1 MVKFLIVTQ
10 NISPS
15 LLAGTITQAL
25 ISPDAIAHNL
35 VTCVNVINDTQE
47 TVELSTLLSN
57 SVTINKVKWVDKNGE
72 AVSPKKTKSFFKQH
86 TPIYV

>member
-1 MVKFLIVTQ
+1 MVKFLIVTR
-10 NISPS
+10 NISPT
-15 LLAGTITQAL
+15 LPAGTITQAL
-25 ISPDAIAHNL
+25 ISPESISHNL

-72 AVSPKKTKSFFKQH
+72 QVTPKKTKNFFKQH
-86 TPIYV
+86 IPIYA